1 VNFKEYAGVTHDF
14 FGMGAVLPIAR
25 EAQEFAGERLKRA
38 AFPRHAA
45 GIHRGALKPAGYLRP
60 CCIGY

>member
-1 VNFKEYAGVTHDF
+1 MNFKEYAGVTHDF

-38 AFPRHAA
+38 LRSRATPPVSTAA
-45 GIHRGALKPAGYLRP
+45 R
-60 CCIGY
+60 